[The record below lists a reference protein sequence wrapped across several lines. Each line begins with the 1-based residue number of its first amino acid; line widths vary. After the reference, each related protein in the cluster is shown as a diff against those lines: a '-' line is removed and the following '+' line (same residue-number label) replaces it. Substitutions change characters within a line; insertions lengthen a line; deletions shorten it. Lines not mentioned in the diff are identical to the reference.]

1 MGIFDILNT
10 KPESEAI
17 IKMVSEQG
25 SYGKKIY
32 FDDLFYHSYD
42 GEVDKKG
49 EPIYNKRQI
58 EYVLVYESFE
68 GDTGNV
74 LYSVDGVIRNTNTV
88 NRQVITIVY
97 LKLQDYV
104 REFEKNKLV

>member
-1 MGIFDILNT
+1 MRIFDELYT

-17 IKMVSEQG
+17 IKIVSDHGLFER
-25 SYGKKIY
+25 KIY

-58 EYVLVYESFE
+58 EYVLVYESFK
-68 GDTGNV
+68 GNTDNI
-74 LYSVDGVIRNTNTV
+74 LYSIDGKVRNTNTV
-88 NRQVITIVY
+88 NRQVISIVY

-104 REFEKNKLV
+104 REFEG

>member
-1 MGIFDILNT
+1 MMFDKLYT
-10 KPESEAI
+10 KPESDAI

-25 SYGKKIY
+25 LFERKIY

-42 GEVDKKG
+42 GDVDKEG

-68 GDTGNV
+68 GDTSKI
-74 LYSVDGVIRNTNTV
+74 LYSVDGLVRNTNTV
-88 NRQVITIVY
+88 NRQVISIVY

-104 REFEKNKLV
+104 REFEK

>member
-1 MGIFDILNT
+1 MGVFDKLYT
-10 KPESEAI
+10 KPESESI

-25 SYGKKIY
+25 LFGKKIY
-32 FDDLFYHSYD
+32 FDDLFFHSYD

-68 GDTGNV
+68 GNTDNI
-74 LYSVDGVIRNTNTV
+74 LYSIDGKVRYTHTV

-104 REFEKNKLV
+104 RDFEGDA